1 MRSDWIVEKFSCILS
16 SLSSLSN
23 GSADIFILVSISK
36 TVLVIF
42 SFFFFCHFA
51 VSLLLRGMKSNN
63 VCFPVAYGS

>member
-1 MRSDWIVEKFSCILS
+1 MYCL
-16 SLSSLSN
+16 LSN

-42 SFFFFCHFA
+42 FIFIFLFFCHFA